1 MKEPFGRKARKV
13 NCLDVET
20 EAVIAT
26 YDSITKAAKAIG
38 KMSARP
44 AIINVCN
51 GLQTT
56 AYGYK
61 WEYAD

>member
-1 MKEPFGRKARKV
+1 MKEPFGRKAKKV
-13 NCLDVET
+13 NCLDAET

-26 YDSITKAAKAIG
+26 FDSITQAAKAIG

-61 WEYAD
+61 WKYAD